1 VLYRHNRILEWDL
14 IEIGD
19 RTTIGEDAV
28 MQTHLFED
36 RILKASNFRIGDDC
50 SVGASSVVLY
60 NTTMH
65 SGSQL
70 DSLSLLMKGEVLPP
84 RTEWRGIPALSKE
97 SEETGNQKEES
108 LIHKLSA

>member
-1 VLYRHNRILEWDL
+1 
-14 IEIGD
+14 
-19 RTTIGEDAV
+19 
-28 MQTHLFED
+28 
-36 RILKASNFRIGDDC
+36 
-50 SVGASSVVLY
+50 
-60 NTTMH
+60 MH